1 MKKSTHFSLFC
12 LGTLTILTSVTLDAQ
27 AKCQRMGFLVN
38 DYGKEGPTKDAKDL
52 LDKHVA
58 KWATENKIAKFT
70 MGKKEVSCEL
80 FLNFIV
86 FDEHTQ
92 LTNDQIR
99 ISVCNKP
106 QPFMEGINSFLK
118 QLNITFRTDY
128 KVNRPRIN
136 KLNSQKV
143 FKSQSSMLK

>member
-12 LGTLTILTSVTLDAQ
+12 LGTLTILTSVTLGAQ

-58 KWATENKIAKFT
+58 KWASENKVSKYT

-86 FDEHTQ
+86 FDEHTCTASANVCWDEANAGSKAKVSTASTSQ
-92 LTNDQIR
+92 EVSKKQIGR
-99 ISVCNKP
+99 AHV
-106 QPFMEGINSFLK
+106 
-118 QLNITFRTDY
+118 
-128 KVNRPRIN
+128 
-136 KLNSQKV
+136 
-143 FKSQSSMLK
+143 